1 MAIGRVPPGSQS
13 SLREANRARILD
25 TIKRLGAM
33 TQVELADATGLST
46 ATVSIIVNELAAAGI
61 VTTTQVTRSGRRAFQ
76 VTLSRGLG
84 LVAGIHFSTRAL
96 IVALSD
102 PNGSI
107 IAKQRLP
114 LPADH
119 RHDTD
124 MDRAAQL
131 IADMLESI
139 SAPPSELLGAGLG
152 ICAPYNP
159 KTDMLSV
166 PGLLRGWDEVHIAE
180 SMSRRLGKPVVV
192 DNGANLAMLG
202 ESRHGIAKEAQSAVF
217 VSIGHGI
224 GAGILAN
231 GEILRGYDGTAGE
244 IGHVRV
250 LENGD
255 LCHCGNRG
263 CLEVMVNS
271 TTIVNSLRNTVGNVT
286 LRDVITMARQGDIG
300 CSRVISDAAHYVGGA
315 LSALCNLVNPELI
328 VIGGELADAGVAL
341 LAPLEAAIE
350 RNSLHNPL
358 NPPRVQLSI
367 LGEDAAVY
375 GAAAFAFDSISL
387 PISSVMMEASA

>member
-1 MAIGRVPPGSQS
+1 
-13 SLREANRARILD
+13 
-25 TIKRLGAM
+25 M